1 MVPSAAGKGL
11 TGRTI
16 FPMAGGGEVNERS
29 VPFAVVVG
37 AAEGDGVISFTAE
50 ANAAAYIV
58 ALCYAVGGGENPAG
72 ADEGA
77 GTECPTGEDFRH
89 ESEVGGASWVVL
101 SACAAGV
108 AAMLKLAATAVVRAP
123 RRRREEKRMMRLS
136 REQNLHSQ

>member
-89 ESEVGGASWVVL
+89 ESEVGGGFLGGVERVCGGSGSDAQ
-101 SACAAGV
+101 AGGYCGG
-108 AAMLKLAATAVVRAP
+108 KSAATTTGRKAHD
-123 RRRREEKRMMRLS
+123 ETF
-136 REQNLHSQ
+136 